1 MADDYRSRITTAPG
15 GIGTLQLGPQAY
27 IDPRDQ
33 RYVHDA
39 YQYFLNQQGGG
50 TGGGQ
55 DAATMPP
62 ITPSAAPVTTGGA
75 GDQGL
80 AVAPGITGTS
90 AAQNMGGA
98 QNPLTQIPVGQ
109 TQTVKQLMTGPEAY
123 NITGQM
129 PKTPVSGVWGPQD
142 YLQPETSDPFLTSG
156 AAGGARLSSEQ
167 QDPAW
172 WENARDR
179 FLETGQDVGNAFK
192 GLKDQGMDIVRM
204 GGSAIANAIA
214 PGLGFLLNMTR
225 SASGPQQKLVAD
237 QFRDEGVAFDDVGRI
252 QQVGTDY
259 NTPENVMAGY
269 NPGETGMMIPGT
281 DFKIGGNIIQQSI
294 VDRMATIDKS
304 LAKYDKY
311 DPTHEDYDAEK
322 AQQLI
327 DRKEALKENLNMV
340 ARAAGGVTLEDWKE
354 DQFGKRAGEVIYGSD
369 YFPPLGQEDAAPTTI
384 EDINPDYFLGHSRLT
399 RQYEPG
405 EEIWTP
411 GKGRKVKTITP
422 FDPKRIAD
430 TTSKVGLSQRGKID
444 RRQSTLEEALGTDSA
459 AERAMQEQIAIAEA
473 EQRVKEEN
481 ERAAR
486 AREENELAARA
497 REENAQ
503 RVRDAQA
510 AERAAAASREAAA
523 AAAQARDRHRGDGG
537 GGFSGA
543 GAGTGASGPPGRNYA
558 KGGLIRQKYGT
569 GGIVDLL

>member
-1 MADDYRSRITTAPG
+1 MARVVGDYRSRIGTEEGP
-15 GIGTLQLGPQAY
+15 GTLQLGPQAY

-39 YQYFLNQQGGG
+39 YQYFLNQQGG
-50 TGGGQ
+50 
-55 DAATMPP
+55 
-62 ITPSAAPVTTGGA
+62 TPAAPIVQDPTA
-75 GDQGL
+75 GDAQ
-80 AVAPGITGTS
+80 VAEQIAAQDRDAGITGAS
-90 AAQNMGGA
+90 VVRPIGGGVGA

-123 NITGQM
+123 NIPGQM

-311 DPTHEDYDAEK
+311 DPTHEDYDEEK

-510 AERAAAASREAAA
+510 AERAAAASRAAAA
-523 AAAQARDRHRGDGG
+523 AAAQARDRHRGGDRDVPSAPTNVGNPFGYYAGG
-537 GGFSGA
+537 RVRYS
-543 GAGTGASGPPGRNYA
+543 
-558 KGGLIRQKYGT
+558 K
-569 GGIVDLL
+569 GGIVDLLK

>member
-1 MADDYRSRITTAPG
+1 MADDYKSRISTAPG
-15 GIGTLQLGPQAY
+15 GTGTLQLGPQAY

-39 YQYFLNQQGGG
+39 YQYFLNQQAAPQTTTPVAQDPTTMIPQ
-50 TGGGQ
+50 TGG
-55 DAATMPP
+55 
-62 ITPSAAPVTTGGA
+62 

-90 AAQNMGGA
+90 AAQGMGGA
-98 QNPLTQIPVGQ
+98 QNPLTQMVTDPTTGQ
-109 TQTVKQLMTGPEAY
+109 TQTVKQAMTGTPQAY
-123 NITGQM
+123 GIPGQM
-129 PKTPVSGVWGPQD
+129 PKTPVSGAWGPQD

-510 AERAAAASREAAA
+510 AERAAAASRAAAA
-523 AAAQARDRHRGDGG
+523 AAAQARDRHRGGDRDVPSAPTNVGNPFGYYAGG
-537 GGFSGA
+537 RVRYS
-543 GAGTGASGPPGRNYA
+543 
-558 KGGLIRQKYGT
+558 K
-569 GGIVDLL
+569 GGIVDLLK